1 MTHDESYPN
10 LPPLV
15 KFLVRIIMALIRF
28 FILWPVRLIFY
39 GSILVATLFVR
50 KEINLYKLNTVVSLI
65 INLFSK
71 VV

>member
-1 MTHDESYPN
+1 
-10 LPPLV
+10 
-15 KFLVRIIMALIRF
+15 
-28 FILWPVRLIFY
+28 VRLIFY

-65 INLFSK
+65 INLFAK